1 MKHVALYKTWASAQ
15 IAADRAREAWGG
27 NMRYITL
34 EAKDCKFTTHCG
46 FPTSEEAPATFRAI
60 EVYNMR
66 GCAGL
71 RESHR
76 IYGYIEN

>member
-1 MKHVALYKTWASAQ
+1 MKHVALYKTWADAQ
-15 IAADRAREAWGG
+15 IRADRAREIWGG
-27 NMRYITL
+27 KMRYIVIN
-34 EAKDCKFTTHCG
+34 AKDAVVTGPSF
-46 FPTSEEAPATFRAI
+46 EEAPATFRAI
-60 EVYNMR
+60 EVYGMR